1 MEFLSYLITGISL
14 GSIYAIIALGYTM
27 VYGIAKMLNFA
38 HGDVIMVG
46 AYVSFYVTM
55 FAGSNLL
62 GEDPSALTT
71 GAVALVS
78 VLLAMVVCTV
88 LGVVIEGLAYRPLR
102 QAGSLAVLIT
112 AIGVSYF
119 LQNAAQLLFGA
130 NPKNFT
136 PVVSGQLTLFDGQL
150 RISYVA
156 LLTITACV
164 VIMLGLTAFTGKSK
178 MGKAMRACSEDRGA
192 AQLMGINVNAT
203 ISMTFAI
210 GSALAAIA
218 GVLLCSYSPV
228 LQPTTGSMPGIKAFT
243 AAVFGGI
250 GSIPGAFLGGLLLG
264 VIEAMAQAYISTQL
278 SNTIL
283 FAVLI
288 VVLLVKPSGLLGK
301 YVPEKVWGGGMK
313 GYFKNMKTIT
323 KVDFATYLGVILAF
337 IVVSVCQA
345 QGLVNRSL
353 GGMLVPICCYVCM
366 SISLNL
372 TVGIL
377 GELSLGHAGF
387 MSVGAFSGIIA
398 AMSLQSAVPNDL
410 VRMIVALVVGAFF
423 AAIVGFIVGIPVLR
437 LRGDYLAIVTL
448 AFGEIIKDLINCL
461 LVGWDEN
468 GLHIALNVD
477 GTKSM
482 SSLGLSENGI
492 EIIKGAQGA
501 TGNARIAT
509 FAMGFALVMI
519 TLVVVLNLVRSRTG
533 RAIMAIR
540 DNRIAAESVGINV
553 TKYKLIAF
561 VTSASLAGAAGA
573 LFGLNYSNVT
583 AVQFDFNTSILVLV
597 YVVLGGLGNIWGS
610 IVATVVLY
618 VLPEALRQFSDYR
631 MLVYAIVL
639 ILVMLATNNPQVRT
653 LISRIIPRRKGAALD
668 E

>member
-1 MEFLSYLITGISL
+1 
-14 GSIYAIIALGYTM
+14 
-27 VYGIAKMLNFA
+27 ML
-38 HGDVIMVG
+38 
-46 AYVSFYVTM
+46 
-55 FAGSNLL
+55 
-62 GEDPSALTT
+62 
-71 GAVALVS
+71 
-78 VLLAMVVCTV
+78 
-88 LGVVIEGLAYRPLR
+88 
-102 QAGSLAVLIT
+102 
-112 AIGVSYF
+112 
-119 LQNAAQLLFGA
+119 
-130 NPKNFT
+130 
-136 PVVSGQLTLFDGQL
+136 
-150 RISYVA
+150 
-156 LLTITACV
+156 
-164 VIMLGLTAFTGKSK
+164 
-178 MGKAMRACSEDRGA
+178 
-192 AQLMGINVNAT
+192 
-203 ISMTFAI
+203 
-210 GSALAAIA
+210 
-218 GVLLCSYSPV
+218 
-228 LQPTTGSMPGIKAFT
+228 
-243 AAVFGGI
+243 
-250 GSIPGAFLGGLLLG
+250 
-264 VIEAMAQAYISTQL
+264 
-278 SNTIL
+278 
-283 FAVLI
+283 
-288 VVLLVKPSGLLGK
+288 
-301 YVPEKVWGGGMK
+301 
-313 GYFKNMKTIT
+313 KNMKKST
-323 KVDFATYLGVILAF
+323 KSNLVTLS
-337 IVVSVCQA
+337 IVVGFYIFIQI
-345 QGLVNRSL
+345 L
-353 GGMLVPICCYVCM
+353 GGVGLLTNSFSGQLVPICAYV
-366 SISLNL
+366 ILAVSLNL

-387 MSVGAFSGIIA
+387 MSVGAFSGTLVYVVLHETA
-398 AMSLQSAVPNDL
+398 PQPLAMLLAF
-410 VRMIVALVVGAFF
+410 VVGGVVAGLF
-423 AAIVGFIVGIPVLR
+423 GFLVGIPVLR
-437 LRGDYLAIVTL
+437 LSGDYLAIVTL